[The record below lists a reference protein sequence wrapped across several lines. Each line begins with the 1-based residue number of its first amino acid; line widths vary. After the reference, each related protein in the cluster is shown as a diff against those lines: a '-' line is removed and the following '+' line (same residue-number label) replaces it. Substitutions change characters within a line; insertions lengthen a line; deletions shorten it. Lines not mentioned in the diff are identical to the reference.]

1 MLRKSSIG
9 GFCVGLAGIL
19 YLTSFLVAAGVD
31 TRVADAAQKGDR
43 ETVRSL
49 IKQSVDVNAAQGDG
63 MTALHWAALNGD
75 MDMAHRMISAGAN
88 VKATTRLGGYTSLYL
103 AAKNGN
109 APVMDVLLK
118 GGADPKSTAVAGLTP
133 LMMAASSGNAAA
145 VELLIK
151 QGADVNAKETE
162 NGQTALAFAAAFNR
176 PETIQMLLKHGADID
191 LASKVQNPPQPL
203 NRAQG
208 QGGQAG
214 NNAQAG
220 GAATGAPGA
229 QGATAGGGQ
238 RGGGQLG
245 GQPANAQDGQRGNR
259 GQASAAAGG
268 QAPAAAANDDQAATA
283 AAAAA
288 AAQNNGNDAVGRG
301 GGNPKGGLTPLM
313 YAARQGNFEAV
324 QSLVNNGANLN
335 ALSGD
340 KSTALLLAT
349 INGHFDIAKF
359 LVDRGADVNLASMDG
374 AMPLYAVV
382 NTQWARKSF
391 YPQPSTKYEK
401 TPYLELM
408 KVMLEHGADPNVRLT
423 KELWY
428 SEFDFSLETAT
439 QIGTTAFWKC
449 AEVGDIDGMHLL
461 VTYGADPN
469 IPSRDGVTPLL
480 MASGA
485 GTHGNDDVMA
495 PPGRFAAVRYLV
507 EELHADVNAADIPPP
522 APAAAP
528 AAGAAAPPNNAAAGG
543 RGAPVPSATAGAAV
557 GANPPTAAGADS
569 AGAPTPQ
576 AAQPQ
581 QPPQQQQQQGG
592 RNRDGGF
599 TALHNAAARGDN
611 AMILYL
617 VSKGARVDAVT
628 KNGVTVADMAN
639 GPRQRIQPYAETV
652 ALLEMLGSKNSHK
665 CVSC

>member
-1 MLRKSSIG
+1 MLRKSTIV

-19 YLTSFLVAAGVD
+19 YLTSFLVAAAGD
-31 TRVADAAQKGDR
+31 TRVADAAQKGDKD
-43 ETVRSL
+43 TVRSL
-49 IKQSVDVNAAQGDG
+49 IKQAVDVNAAQGDG

-75 MDMAHRMISAGAN
+75 MEMAQLLVYAGAN
-88 VKATTRLGGYTSLYL
+88 VKATTRLGGYTPLYM
-103 AAKNGN
+103 AAKSGH
-109 APVMDVLLK
+109 APVIDVLLRA
-118 GGADPKSTAVAGLTP
+118 GADPKSTAVAGLAP

-191 LASKVQNPPQPL
+191 LAGKVQNPPQPL
-203 NRAQG
+203 NRPQG

-220 GAATGAPGA
+220 GAAAGAPSA
-229 QGATAGGGQ
+229 ERDATAGGGQ

-259 GQASAAAGG
+259 GQASPAAGG
-268 QAPAAAANDDQAATA
+268 QAPAAAGNDDQAATA
-283 AAAAA
+283 TAAAA

-449 AEVGDIDGMHLL
+449 AEVGDIGGMRLL

-495 PPGRFAAVRYLV
+495 PLGRFAAVKYLV
-507 EELHADVNAADIPPP
+507 EELHADVNAADSPPP
-522 APAAAP
+522 APASPAAQTNNAP
-528 AAGAAAPPNNAAAGG
+528 AGGRSAPAPPAAAGAPG
-543 RGAPVPSATAGAAV
+543 
-557 GANPPTAAGADS
+557 GANPAPALGADGAGAGAS
-569 AGAPTPQ
+569 APQ
-576 AAQPQ
+576 AAQQ
-581 QPPQQQQQQGG
+581 QPQQQQGG

-611 AMILYL
+611 ALILYL

-639 GPRQRIQPYAETV
+639 GPRQRIQPYAETL